1 MSASRPLIANF
12 STHLRISVTL
22 KRAMSVMPTP
32 ANFTARAVAFKRVPS
47 QVGHATSTKS
57 STSGSA
63 KVCSRPLSLSSR
75 TESSNT
81 LRWSL
86 LSFTPV
92 PTQSGHQPCLLL
104 YENKRGS
111 NSVYEVAHTGH
122 ARRVENTSKRP
133 MLLVSVPA
141 SIASRKPSSWLST
154 CTTPLPCSSAVVKA

>member
-1 MSASRPLIANF
+1 MSASRPVMASF

-22 KRAMSVMPTP
+22 KRAMSVMLTP
-32 ANFTARAVAFKRVPS
+32 ANLTARAVALRRVPT
-47 QVGHATSTKS
+47 QLGQATSTKS

-75 TESSNT
+75 TESSST

-111 NSVYEVAHTGH
+111 SSAYEVSHTGQ
-122 ARRVENTSKRP
+122 ARLVEYTSKRP

-141 SIASRKPSSWLST
+141 SMASRKPSS
-154 CTTPLPCSSAVVKA
+154 